1 VAKNYRELE
10 ILVAKIQKQLAPD
23 AEVLHNVKLDGRLSR
38 TRRQIDVLGR
48 QRIGQYEMA
57 IVLECKD
64 SARPIDVKGVEE
76 FSGLVKDV
84 GAQKGVLV
92 CPTGFTAAAKTRA
105 SNLQIE
111 LYSPVDTDP
120 HKWRVNRY
128 CTARLR
134 L

>member
-1 VAKNYRELE
+1 MAKNYRELE

-38 TRRQIDVLGR
+38 TRRQIDVLVR

-76 FSGLVKDV
+76 FSGLVEDV
-84 GAQKGVLV
+84 GAQKRV
-92 CPTGFTAAAKTRA
+92 CSCAREDLPQPQKRALQICKSSFTA
-105 SNLQIE
+105 Q
-111 LYSPVDTDP
+111 
-120 HKWRVNRY
+120 
-128 CTARLR
+128 
-134 L
+134 